1 MMKTPPRG
9 SSPSS
14 NTMHTLGPSK
24 SFPRGCLLLTR
35 SGKRKSVR
43 WLPDKSI
50 KQVKEFDSTLDER
63 TNVYRD
69 AMQASQAK
77 SLFENKG
84 AEGHAFLHNKEPF
97 DCASGQQQTP
107 TIPLV
112 PWSLIR
118 IDLPTSILLV
128 EPGSQSSEKLT
139 QMERQKNS
147 LPDLFLSKELVPP
160 SPKEPD
166 DLIVPNS
173 SNPKVIP
180 MDDVE
185 NPGLINDY
193 STSDW
198 PQPRLLPLSSAS
210 LSSAASPP
218 SCYMPSTVNVIDH
231 NHGHGDLNLQSSHLQ
246 PNIHSQSMA
255 SAPPASCAPYGQPLV
270 SSSYSSPNVFVNS
283 SYNFY
288 NNQPQP
294 HQQNAN
300 APGHFQAASR
310 VVSSY
315 YFNHSPAP
323 HPSECPKM
331 DSEGKCVSLNG

>member
-1 MMKTPPRG
+1 MKTPPRG
-9 SSPSS
+9 SSPPS
-14 NTMHTLGPSK
+14 NTVTTLGPSK

-97 DCASGQQQTP
+97 DSPSGQQTP

-112 PWSLIR
+112 PWTLIR
-118 IDLPTSILLV
+118 IDLPTSVLV
-128 EPGSQSSEKLT
+128 VEAGANSLEKQVQL
-139 QMERQKNS
+139 ERQKTS

-166 DLIVPNS
+166 DLTVPNS
-173 SNPKVIP
+173 SNPKLIP
-180 MDDVE
+180 LDDIE

-193 STSDW
+193 STTDW
-198 PQPRLLPLSSAS
+198 PAPRLPAAFSSSS
-210 LSSAASPP
+210 LSSIASSP

-231 NHGHGDLNLQSSHLQ
+231 NHGHGDLSLQ
-246 PNIHSQSMA
+246 P
-255 SAPPASCAPYGQPLV
+255 APNLFIGRSFLSTY
-270 SSSYSSPNVFVNS
+270 
-283 SYNFY
+283 
-288 NNQPQP
+288 
-294 HQQNAN
+294 
-300 APGHFQAASR
+300 
-310 VVSSY
+310 
-315 YFNHSPAP
+315 
-323 HPSECPKM
+323 PSHEF
-331 DSEGKCVSLNG
+331 